1 MINLYEINEYE
12 GKDLY
17 CEGCGKLMS
26 TKEYL
31 ENEGICDD
39 CAKPRIWLTSDW
51 HFCHDREFLWS
62 PRGFKSVDE
71 MDNAIVTRH
80 NKLVDVNDEVFMLGD
95 AMLNDNEM
103 GIWLIKQLKGHIHII
118 CGNHDTDVRR
128 ALYAN
133 CYNVVEVVDAKR
145 LKYNGYHFFLSHYP
159 CLCANYD
166 DGRSLKKQCI
176 SLCGHSHYRNPFRDM
191 DKGLIYHCELDCN
204 SIQRILINKIIE
216 KLKWFSTLSIE
227 RKKQIISM
235 EVYNEKDRYD
245 GLEDE

>member
-1 MINLYEINEYE
+1 MMNLYEINEYK
-12 GKDLY
+12 GKYLY
-17 CEGCGKLMS
+17 CEGCGKLMG

-39 CAKPRIWLTSDW
+39 CAEPRIWLTSDW

-118 CGNHDTDVRR
+118 CGNHCSDARR

-145 LKYNGYHFFLSHYP
+145 LKYDGYNFFLSHYP

-176 SLCGHSHYRNPFRDM
+176 SICGHSHVKDKFADWDKGRIYHVEVDAHNCYPVSIETIIMDCEEKYRN
-191 DKGLIYHCELDCN
+191 
-204 SIQRILINKIIE
+204 
-216 KLKWFSTLSIE
+216 
-227 RKKQIISM
+227 
-235 EVYNEKDRYD
+235 
-245 GLEDE
+245 

>member
-1 MINLYEINEYE
+1 MN
-12 GKDLY
+12 
-17 CEGCGKLMS
+17 

-31 ENEGICDD
+31 ENERICDD

-51 HFCHDREFLWS
+51 HFCHDRAFIWGS
-62 PRGFKSVDE
+62 RGFKSVDE
-71 MDNAIVTRH
+71 MDNAIVIRY
-80 NKLVDVNDEVFMLGD
+80 NKLVDVNDEVYMLGD

-118 CGNHDTDVRR
+118 CGNHDSDARR
-128 ALYAN
+128 ALYAD
-133 CYNVVEVVDAKR
+133 CYNVVEVVDAKK
-145 LKYNGYHFFLSHYP
+145 LKYNGYHFYLSHYP

-204 SIQRILINKIIE
+204 SIQPILINKIIE

-227 RKKQIISM
+227 KKKQIISM